1 MLRKALFAAKKRPV
15 KSAIVTPIAE
25 FSKAIR
31 HRRSVRRRAGYF
43 MTSIWSPLSEIKRG
57 IRGFEE
63 KVATIRPGL
72 QHQSSRRLQCRH
84 RGSNV
89 QAARDP
95 FGVSREH
102 WCMCWASF
110 LEIIDSTRTADI
122 NESITRIP
130 SFAT

>member
-57 IRGFEE
+57 IRGFQE
-63 KVATIRPGL
+63 KSQQSGRVCNTNLHVVCIAGIEGRMFRPLAIPLECPVSTGACVGRAFSR
-72 QHQSSRRLQCRH
+72 SSIAL
-84 RGSNV
+84 
-89 QAARDP
+89 A
-95 FGVSREH
+95 
-102 WCMCWASF
+102 
-110 LEIIDSTRTADI
+110 LLT
-122 NESITRIP
+122 
-130 SFAT
+130 